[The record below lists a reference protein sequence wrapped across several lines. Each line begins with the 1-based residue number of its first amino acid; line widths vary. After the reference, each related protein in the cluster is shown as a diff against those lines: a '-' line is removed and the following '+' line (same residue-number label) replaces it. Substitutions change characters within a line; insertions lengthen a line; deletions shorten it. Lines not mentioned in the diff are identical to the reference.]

1 MQFSEELSKFTRET
15 PWTFAKTYAETWP
28 HEYLCSK
35 YIDDTDL
42 FYKLVQHIRT
52 YSREGRFYR
61 RPVWYFE
68 EAGYTYWTMA
78 RKSGRRHGIIRWRM
92 KKLSLTGAGNNQTYE
107 YRKEHGT
114 LPEDSLKNDKT

>member
-35 YIDDTDL
+35 YIDDADL

-52 YSREGRFYR
+52 YSYEGRFYR

-68 EAGYTYWTMA
+68 EEGYTYWTMA
-78 RKSGRRHGIIRWRM
+78 KKEGEEWNYPVEEEEIINRCRD
-92 KKLSLTGAGNNQTYE
+92 NQTYE
-107 YRKEHGT
+107 YRREHGT
-114 LPEDSLKNDKT
+114 LPGG